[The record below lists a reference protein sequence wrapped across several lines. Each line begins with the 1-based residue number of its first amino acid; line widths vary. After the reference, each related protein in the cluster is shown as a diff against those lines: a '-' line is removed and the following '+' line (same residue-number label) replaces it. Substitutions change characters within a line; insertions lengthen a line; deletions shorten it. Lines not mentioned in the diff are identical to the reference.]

1 MDTLQHIDLTR
12 RSLNGSLIALAAA
25 PIPLFAQEPY
35 PNKPIQLKVPFTP
48 GGAADGAARI
58 IATALGA
65 RLGQAIVIENK
76 PGAAGGIAA
85 EFVARAKP
93 DGYTLLLV
101 YSGIMTINPFVFE
114 KVPFDAFRDFSYVG
128 NIGDFPNVIVVNPS
142 IPARNLRE
150 LVALARASATGLDTG
165 VAGLGT
171 TDQILAMQIAQKTGA
186 KFKII
191 PYKGGGPV
199 MTDLVG
205 GQIQLATSSVS
216 SVIPMVKAGRVR
228 ALAVST
234 SERWP
239 SLPDVPTIAESGVA
253 GVEMTTSMGIAGPA
267 GMSRAVIDR
276 LNSELNFVLGT
287 REVSESLLNAGL
299 RAQAGTPES
308 YYDALKRS
316 HDQYGPLIKSMG
328 IKVE

>member
-1 MDTLQHIDLTR
+1 
-12 RSLNGSLIALAAA
+12 
-25 PIPLFAQEPY
+25 
-35 PNKPIQLKVPFTP
+35 
-48 GGAADGAARI
+48 
-58 IATALGA
+58 
-65 RLGQAIVIENK
+65 
-76 PGAAGGIAA
+76 
-85 EFVARAKP
+85 
-93 DGYTLLLV
+93 
-101 YSGIMTINPFVFE
+101 
-114 KVPFDAFRDFSYVG
+114 
-128 NIGDFPNVIVVNPS
+128 
-142 IPARNLRE
+142 

-328 IKVE
+328 IKVD